1 MISIDGAHDKT
12 SSSALAVA
20 PPSLKPRHRLQ
31 VARVIRRPHRYHRR
45 HSCSHTPRGP
55 RHRCANRRAADGLA
69 SALTALSMARWTL
82 AIGHAAIHG
91 EVQVTTALCVMRSW
105 SPGPLPRRST
115 ALSVDAAIHGEVQVA
130 MVLSVARSRSPS
142 PLPRRRAPWRGRRRP
157 GHLPFVFAAASHGK
171 VEANRG
177 GRRYSLIVRA
187 GSLGS

>member
-31 VARVIRRPHRYHRR
+31 VARVIRRPHRYHQR
-45 HSCSHTPRGP
+45 HSRSHTPCWP
-55 RHRCANRRAADGLA
+55 RCWWPGLCLDG
-69 SALTALSMARWTL
+69 AL
-82 AIGHAAIHG
+82 HG
-91 EVQVTTALCVMRSW
+91 EVDAGHRTRSHPWRGAGHDGALRDEVVVAW
-105 SPGPLPRRST
+105 PVAST
-115 ALSVDAAIHGEVQVA
+115 LDDAVRGRGHHGEVQVA

-142 PLPRRRAPWRGRRRP
+142 PLPRRRAPWRGRGRRRP
-157 GHLPFVFAAASHGK
+157 GHSPFVFAAASHGK

>member
-1 MISIDGAHDKT
+1 MKSRSKRERDGPATRLPPLHSLLRRRCSSHAT
-12 SSSALAVA
+12 VYRSLASSAGRIAITDATHV
-20 PPSLKPRHRLQ
+20 R
-31 VARVIRRPHRYHRR
+31 IRRA
-45 HSCSHTPRGP
+45 G
-55 RHRCANRRAADGLA
+55 RAAGGLA

-82 AIGHAAIHG
+82 AIAHAAIHG

-105 SPGPLPRRST
+105 SPGPLPRRSM

-187 GSLGS
+187 DSLGS